1 MVMGISKVLSLP
13 NARLGLH
20 ARKATGLIPWRWSP
34 VPLLEVELEQLDML
48 KRKRLI
54 EEEFMSTASTCVER
68 SKTYPCAFC
77 VREFI

>member
-48 KRKRLI
+48 KRKL
-54 EEEFMSTASTCVER
+54 EEAERKLTEAAEREKELRSEVRSASR
-68 SKTYPCAFC
+68 
-77 VREFI
+77 